1 MDGMN
6 DKINEL
12 DTKINLL
19 LDKLNDLVKV
29 KNQTKKQMKLQI
41 FMI

>member
-29 KNQTKKQMKLQI
+29 KNQTKKLTKLQI